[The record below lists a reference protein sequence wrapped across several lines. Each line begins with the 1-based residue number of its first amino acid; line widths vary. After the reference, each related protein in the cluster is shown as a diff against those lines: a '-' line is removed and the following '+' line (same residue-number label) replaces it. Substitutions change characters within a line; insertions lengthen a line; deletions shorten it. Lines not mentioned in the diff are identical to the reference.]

1 MGSLNE
7 LAQSIFD
14 VDGVRVELSGNT
26 PVSNE
31 YWKIR
36 FKASGTLAEFKA
48 RFCKRFPGVD
58 IVVFDGIGTP
68 AHGNYLLK
76 NLRATY
82 EFAWVKNEH
91 EDVISAFQEIVW
103 DQQRTIKELKKA
115 LRKSS
120 KLAQPEKEPFDPYG
134 ILNVSP
140 DASDAEVKL
149 AHRKRIQVFHPDRF
163 STMDALVI
171 EFVNE
176 KAQQINFAR
185 DEIARQRAEANPAQ
199 S

>member
-1 MGSLNE
+1 MLTLNDLE
-7 LAQSIFD
+7 QCIFD
-14 VDGVRVELSGNT
+14 VDGVRVTLRGNT
-26 PVSNE
+26 PVSDE

-36 FKASGTLAEFKA
+36 FKANGTVAEFKA
-48 RFCKRFPGVD
+48 RFCKRYPCID
-58 IVVFDGIGTP
+58 IVVFNGVGTP
-68 AHGNYLLK
+68 AHGNYLMK

-82 EFAWVKNEH
+82 EFAWIKNEH

-103 DQQRTIKELKKA
+103 DQQRTIKGLKKA

-120 KLAQPEKEPFDPYG
+120 KPAVPEKEPIDPYG
-134 ILNVSP
+134 ILDVSP
-140 DASDAEVKL
+140 DASDAEVKQ

-171 EFVNE
+171 DFVNE
-176 KAQQINFAR
+176 KAQQINLAR
-185 DEIARQRAEANPAQ
+185 DEIARQRAEANA